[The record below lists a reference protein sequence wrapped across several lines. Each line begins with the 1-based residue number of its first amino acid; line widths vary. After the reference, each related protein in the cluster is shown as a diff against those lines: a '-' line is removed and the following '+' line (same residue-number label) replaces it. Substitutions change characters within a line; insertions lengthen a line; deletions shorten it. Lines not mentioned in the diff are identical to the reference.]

1 MAAAERSAPRLPP
14 MPRAV
19 AEQWLAEPWVP
30 AGALSQRDAVVA
42 AASVRVPVLLRVPA
56 GPVRYRLVRA
66 LAAVAGI
73 ETPIALWDG
82 DGAPPD
88 AAVVLFDPPSWD
100 ASRWLTLGCLAD
112 DGGPWLF
119 AAVGDDPPSPADLG
133 AAVVTV
139 PFDVPALSAR
149 PEKLRAIAERQLAR
163 LATRA
168 GRTPPRL
175 MPDAVSR
182 LEAQAWP
189 GDVGELEAVLT
200 RAFLVASDE
209 IAAEALGLDGSP
221 SAPDQPA
228 PATVAPTPPAAPTDQ
243 HLELLLA
250 EMAHEIRNPLVT
262 IKTFAGHL
270 PALLEDAPLR
280 ERFQQLTDEGIARM
294 EAALD
299 NVLEYGRL
307 GAPQTQAVDVPV
319 LVDRLLDD
327 VQPELTERG
336 IAIAR
341 TGAAHATCAADP
353 EHLAFALRN
362 LVTGVARE
370 MPAGESLALDAS
382 ANGVVR
388 LRFSPGGTTATRLR
402 ALAVGDGSDA
412 LHDPTLLPLPFT
424 LARTVLERSGGG
436 LVLTP
441 EGGGAT
447 ALVVRLP
454 MTAS

>member
-14 MPRAV
+14 MARAV

-30 AGALSQRDAVVA
+30 VGALSQRDAVVA

-119 AAVGDDPPSPADLG
+119 AAVGDDATPPDDLD

-139 PFDVPALSAR
+139 PFDVPPLTAR
-149 PEKLRAIAERQLAR
+149 PEMLRAIAERHLGR
-163 LATRA
+163 LAARA

-182 LEAQAWP
+182 LEAHAWL

-200 RAFLVASDE
+200 RAFLVAADE
-209 IAAEALGLDGSP
+209 IAADALDLHDAP
-221 SAPDQPA
+221 SAPDTPA
-228 PATVAPTPPAAPTDQ
+228 PATVAPTAAASPTD
-243 HLELLLA
+243 HHFELLLA

-299 NVLEYGRL
+299 NVLAYGRL
-307 GAPQTQAVDVPV
+307 GAPQAQAVDVPV

-341 TGAAHATCAADP
+341 TGADHVTCAADP

-388 LRFSPGGTTATRLR
+388 LRFAPGGTTATRLR

-424 LARTVLERSGGG
+424 LARAVLERSGGG

-441 EGGGAT
+441 DGGGAT
-447 ALVVRLP
+447 SLVVRLP
-454 MTAS
+454 MMAS